1 MFCGYSK
8 FISIELFLNNR
19 LCNIKL
25 MYLRLVIF
33 VIALVLFLRM
43 VRMIWIEF
51 LKATNQK
58 VKEGSQTEGK
68 VEASDLKKY
77 GSVLGLTGK
86 VTKEEIKKAYREKV
100 RKYHPDTLQ
109 NMAPEFQDLAKK
121 KTAELNEAYEFMKKK
136 FGI

>member
-8 FISIELFLNNR
+8 FISIELFLNSR

-25 MYLRLVIF
+25 MYLRIIIF
-33 VIALVLFLRM
+33 VIALILFLRLF
-43 VRMIWIEF
+43 RMIWIEF
-51 LKATNQK
+51 IKATNQK
-58 VKEGSQTEGK
+58 VKEDSQTEWK

>member
-1 MFCGYSK
+1 
-8 FISIELFLNNR
+8 
-19 LCNIKL
+19 
-25 MYLRLVIF
+25 MYLRIF
-33 VIALVLFLRM
+33 VFVVALVLFLRM